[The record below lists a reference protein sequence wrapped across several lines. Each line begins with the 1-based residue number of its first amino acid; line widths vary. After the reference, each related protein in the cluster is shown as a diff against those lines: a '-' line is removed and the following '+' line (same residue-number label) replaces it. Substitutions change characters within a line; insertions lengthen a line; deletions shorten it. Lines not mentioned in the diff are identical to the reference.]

1 MSGKGFLKFLPGLM
15 FTIALASPALAED
28 ASQSMKEAGH
38 SAANAVSHAWQGT
51 KTAVKDT
58 DITTK
63 VKIALHNDKLTKGHD
78 IHVTTHDGVVTLTRH
93 DWGRECQQRH
103 PTRPLGIILSIV
115 ELQEPCFRPAGDA
128 VGYQTDGVF
137 GIAGSTASF

>member
-63 VKIALHNDKLTKGHD
+63 VKIALHNEKLTKGHD
-78 IHVTTHDGVVTLTRH
+78 IHVTTHDGVVTLT
-93 DWGRECQQRH
+93 GRA
-103 PTRPLGIILSIV
+103 PTEVAHRAVKLARETTGVVSVNNDIRPGRSV
-115 ELQEPCFRPAGDA
+115 SSSR
-128 VGYQTDGVF
+128 
-137 GIAGSTASF
+137 